1 MRMAGGD
8 NYSIYCG
15 STLIATASGRRA
27 YMDNFKGAV
36 YMHRGNSFLIKSV
49 DKAKKDIMTEP
60 FTGGNYYTMP
70 TTDKNTMDRKIYL
83 SEGMEGGWDIHMFL
97 RI

>member
-1 MRMAGGD
+1 MAGD

-60 FTGGNYYTMP
+60 FTGNYYTMP
-70 TTDKNTMDRKIYL
+70 TTDKNTMVEKSIFQK
-83 SEGMEGGWDIHMFL
+83 EEGGISTCFFAD
-97 RI
+97 